1 MVRIVLVLL
10 VCFVSI
16 PRLEAQEHSI
26 ARQWNEVL
34 LQSIRNDL
42 ARPTVHARNLFHHSV
57 AMYDIWAVY
66 DGKAQTYFL
75 GNIIGEYISDFEV
88 FTFDSNTEEAREE
101 AISYASLRLLKHRF
115 QFSPN
120 SFEIFREI
128 DGLFNQ
134 LGYDQNLT
142 STDYQSGDPAA
153 FGNYVAQQ
161 LIQFGLTDGS
171 NEIANYQNRY
181 YEPLNGGLTPR
192 ESGVGDI
199 TDPNRWQPLEFE
211 TFVDQSGNPISGGRP
226 DFLSA
231 EWGNVIPFSMTNSEA
246 NTFERDGFIYK
257 VYHDPGPPVY
267 LDTTTK
273 EGPSEL
279 YRWNHQLVSVWSS
292 HLDPEDETLID
303 IAPSS
308 LGNIGFD
315 DLPESF
321 EEYRSFYDLT
331 NGGDPGVG
339 YDVNPSTGMPYEP
352 QLVKRADYAR
362 ILAEFWADGP
372 DSETPP
378 GHWFDIMNY
387 VSDHPQLE
395 KKLQGEGDVL
405 SDLEWDIKSY
415 FLLGGAMH
423 DAAIA
428 AWSVKGYY
436 DYIRP
441 ISAIRYMASKGQS
454 SDETLPNYH
463 PAGVDLIP
471 GFIELVQDGDP
482 LAGPQGENIGEIKVF
497 AWRGHFY
504 IRDPETTYAG
514 VGWILAADWNPY
526 QRQTFVT
533 PPFAGYVSGHS
544 TYSRAAAEVLTQLTG
559 DPFFP
564 GGMGEFPAIRNE
576 FLVFEEGP
584 TADVT
589 LQWATYRDA
598 SDQCSLSRIWGGIHP
613 PIDDIPGRRIGRD
626 VGVNAFNYGI
636 EYFSPGIEV
645 EEGQHV
651 LYPNPVTDFLN
662 VVGESSTFRI
672 MGLNGQFYALQSAGR
687 NGITQLDVR
696 FLDKGVYLLLGDNN
710 RVVGKFIKE

>member
-1 MVRIVLVLL
+1 M
-10 VCFVSI
+10 
-16 PRLEAQEHSI
+16 
-26 ARQWNEVL
+26 
-34 LQSIRNDL
+34 
-42 ARPTVHARNLFHHSV
+42 
-57 AMYDIWAVY
+57 
-66 DGKAQTYFL
+66 
-75 GNIIGEYISDFEV
+75 
-88 FTFDSNTEEAREE
+88 
-101 AISYASLRLLKHRF
+101 
-115 QFSPN
+115 
-120 SFEIFREI
+120 
-128 DGLFNQ
+128 
-134 LGYDQNLT
+134 
-142 STDYQSGDPAA
+142 
-153 FGNYVAQQ
+153 
-161 LIQFGLTDGS
+161 
-171 NEIANYQNRY
+171 
-181 YEPLNGGLTPR
+181 
-192 ESGVGDI
+192 
-199 TDPNRWQPLEFE
+199 
-211 TFVDQSGNPISGGRP
+211 
-226 DFLSA
+226 
-231 EWGNVIPFSMTNSEA
+231 
-246 NTFERDGFIYK
+246 
-257 VYHDPGPPVY
+257 
-267 LDTTTK
+267 
-273 EGPSEL
+273 
-279 YRWNHQLVSVWSS
+279 
-292 HLDPEDETLID
+292 
-303 IAPSS
+303 
-308 LGNIGFD
+308 
-315 DLPESF
+315 
-321 EEYRSFYDLT
+321 T

-339 YDVNPSTGMPYEP
+339 YDLNPSTGLPYVP

-387 VSDHPQLE
+387 VSDHPLLV
-395 KKLQGEGDVL
+395 KKLQGEGEVL

-441 ISAIRYMASKGQS
+441 ISALRYLASKGQS
-454 SDETLPNYH
+454 SNEALPNYH

-482 LAGPQGENIGEIKVF
+482 LAGPQGENIGEVKVF
-497 AWRGHFY
+497 AWRGHAY
-504 IRDPETTYAG
+504 IPDPETTYAG

-559 DPFFP
+559 DPYFP

-576 FLVFEEGP
+576 FLVFEDGP

-626 VGVNAFNYGI
+626 VGVNAFNHGI
-636 EYFSPGIEV
+636 EYFKPDVEV
-645 EEGQHV
+645 EQGQHV

-662 VVGESSTFRI
+662 VVGESSAYRI
-672 MGLNGQFYALQSAGR
+672 MNLRWQFYGLQVAGR
-687 NGITQLDVR
+687 NGVTRLDIR
-696 FLDKGVYLLLGDNN
+696 FLEKGVYLLLGDNN